1 MTRYHIKILICL
13 LLAIITLAA
22 FWEVQDH
29 GFVNFDDDFY
39 VFENAQVKEGLTSQ
53 SVRWVRR

>member
-1 MTRYHIKILICL
+1 MNHYHAKILLCL
-13 LLAIITLAA
+13 LLTAVTLAA

-39 VFENAQVKEGLTSQ
+39 VFENAKVKAGLTSQ
-53 SVRWVRR
+53 SVRWASL